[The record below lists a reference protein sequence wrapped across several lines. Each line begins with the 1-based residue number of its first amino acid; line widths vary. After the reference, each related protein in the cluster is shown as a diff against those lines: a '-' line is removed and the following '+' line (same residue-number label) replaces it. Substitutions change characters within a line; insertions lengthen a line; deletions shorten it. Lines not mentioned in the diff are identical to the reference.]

1 MEIIRKKICLEPF
14 KSRIP
19 SIIDTVTINGVDKNA
34 ADGAWGEVPKP
45 ITIFGVEFKYGT
57 LMNVYHSALKV
68 VMNAKVKEYD
78 KKGNKW
84 IDLDYDWR
92 DILTDESRPVSFVID
107 LPTFNVLDKQLVS
120 LVSAEEEYAYNG
132 GVSLYFDEYI
142 KGCEFINE
150 VHKLIGKEVTP
161 SKFTGIY
168 VPYFIYLTD
177 VADQIT
183 FMEDLKK
190 RAEVICCER
199 KRYSE
204 YGGDEFLAYLKALN
218 KPTVQPLSTNVTID
232 IPLLLTSTLLDLGI
246 YKSYDVDEVF
256 TDEANES
263 VTPEIG
269 EWDVDLG
276 EKYCEYCGFSLNDV
290 KHDHSNCHPTINITK
305 GESKLKTLRKRKRS
319 FDDFGIELPGI
330 HIKDSL
336 KLEMPYQV
344 GYIKNIQT
352 EGDKFYGD
360 VIVSMTEVCSPS
372 EVSSVVYE
380 EVKRKAIIETNGK
393 GFKEATTSTPLDS
406 IKTSD
411 VKKTVSYGNVKMSQT
426 DVADYA
432 LSNYT
437 MLYDDLVSKMSKLL
451 EKNFPEYF
459 CYKQDYDYV
468 YNLTFGITDPES
480 GDLVSSSITVTYKD
494 SVYMIADDINVN
506 VIYVLGGRLRK
517 NGDKLELSETSP
529 FTLNESA
536 YSTWDGD
543 GIWYQEQFPLKKT
556 CLTEYTI
563 DGAKKQYR
571 YDVINFTNKET
582 TYSFD
587 GIDFPRKNYILC
599 NDIRYRTASYHKFCT
614 FNPVFRDEKMMG
626 ISSSMKE
633 EYDVV
638 IDRGSSAAFERHLQL
653 SELKTWS
660 DLENYRNGMFLN
672 K

>member
-1 MEIIRKKICLEPF
+1 MEIIRKKICLEQF

-19 SIIDTVTINGVDKNA
+19 SLIDTVNINGVDKNT
-34 ADGAWGEVPKP
+34 ADGSWGEVPKP

-57 LMNVYHSALKV
+57 LMSVYHSALKV

-78 KKGNKW
+78 KKGDKW

-92 DILTDESRPVSFVID
+92 DILTDASRPVSFVTG

-120 LVSAEEEYAYNG
+120 LVSAEEEYAYSG

-150 VHKLIGKEVTP
+150 VHKIIGKEVTP
-161 SKFTGIY
+161 SKFTGMY
-168 VPYFIYLTD
+168 VPYFFYLTD
-177 VADQIT
+177 VADIIS

-199 KRYSE
+199 KRYNE
-204 YGGDEFLAYLKALN
+204 YGGDEFLAYLKNLD
-218 KPTVQPLSTNVTID
+218 KPSVQPLSTTVTID

-256 TDEANES
+256 IDETYDS
-263 VTPEIG
+263 LVTQVG

-276 EKYCEYCGFSLNDV
+276 EKYCEYCGFSLSDSTY
-290 KHDHSNCHPTINITK
+290 DHSNCHPTINITK
-305 GESKLKTLRKRKRS
+305 GESKFKTLRKRKRS
-319 FDDFGIELPGI
+319 FDDFGNELPGI
-330 HIKDSL
+330 HVKDSL
-336 KLEMPYQV
+336 KLETPYQI
-344 GYIKNIQT
+344 GYIKNVQIE
-352 EGDKFYGD
+352 EGNFYGD
-360 VIVSMTEVCSPS
+360 LIAEMSEVCTPA
-372 EVSSVVYE
+372 EATSVVYNE
-380 EVKRKAIIETNGK
+380 IKQKAIIETNGK
-393 GFKEATTSTPLDS
+393 GFKEATTSIPLDT

-411 VKKTVSYGNVKMSQT
+411 VKKTIPYGNIKMTQT
-426 DVADYA
+426 EVANYA

-437 MLYDDLVSKMSKLL
+437 MFYDDLISKMSKLL
-451 EKNFPEYF
+451 EKNFPEYY
-459 CYKQDYDYV
+459 CYKQDYDYE
-468 YNLTFGITDPES
+468 YNLTFGVIDEDS
-480 GDLVSSSITVTYKD
+480 GDLVSSSTTVTYKD
-494 SVYMIADDINVN
+494 SIYMIADDINLN
-506 VIYVLGGRLRK
+506 VVYVLGGRLRK
-517 NGDKLELSETSP
+517 NGDKLELAETSP
-529 FTLNESA
+529 FKLNESA

-543 GIWYQEQFPLKKT
+543 GIWYQELFPVQKT
-556 CLTEYTI
+556 CLTEFTI
-563 DGAKKQYR
+563 DGVKKQYT
-571 YDVINFTNKET
+571 YDVIKFSDKEI
-582 TYSFD
+582 TYTFD
-587 GIDFPRKNYILC
+587 SIDFPRKNYILC
-599 NDIRYRTASYHKFCT
+599 NDIRYKTGSYHKFCT

-633 EYDVV
+633 NYDVV

>member
-19 SIIDTVTINGVDKNA
+19 SLIDTVTINGVDKNTT
-34 ADGAWGEVPKP
+34 DGSWGEVPKP

-57 LMNVYHSALKV
+57 LMNVYYSALKV

-78 KKGNKW
+78 QKGNKW

-92 DILTDESRPVSFVID
+92 DILTDESRPVSFVTD
-107 LPTFNVLDKQLVS
+107 FPTFNVLDKQLIS
-120 LVSAEEEYAYNG
+120 LVSAEDEYAYDG
-132 GVSLYFDEYI
+132 GISLYFDEYI

-161 SKFTGIY
+161 SKFTGMY
-168 VPYFIYLTD
+168 VPYFFYLTD
-177 VADQIT
+177 VPDIIA
-183 FMEDLKK
+183 FMEDLKT
-190 RAEVICCER
+190 RADKICCER
-199 KRYSE
+199 KRYAE
-204 YGGDEFLAYLKALN
+204 YGGDEFLAYLKDLN
-218 KPTVQPLSTNVTID
+218 VPTVQPLSGDVTID
-232 IPLLLTSTLLDLGI
+232 IPLLLTSTLLDLGV

-256 TDEANES
+256 IDDTYES
-263 VTPEIG
+263 VTTQVG
-269 EWDVDLG
+269 DWDVDLG
-276 EKYCEYCGFSLNDV
+276 EKYCEYCGFSLTDD
-290 KHDHSNCHPTINITK
+290 KHDHSKCHPSINITK
-305 GESKLKTLRKRKRS
+305 GESKFKTLRKRKRS
-319 FDDFGIELPGI
+319 FDDFGAELPGI
-330 HIKDSL
+330 HIKDNL

-352 EGDKFYGD
+352 EGNNFYGD
-360 VIVSMTEVCSPS
+360 LIVSMTEVCTPS

-380 EVKRKAIIETNGK
+380 EVKQKAIIETNGK
-393 GFKEATTSTPLDS
+393 GFKEATTSNPLDT
-406 IKTSD
+406 IKSSE
-411 VKKTVSYGNVKMSQT
+411 VKKSVSYGNVKMTQT

-437 MLYDDLVSKMSKLL
+437 MHYDGLISKMSKLL

-480 GDLVSSSITVTYKD
+480 GDLVSSSTTVTYKD
-494 SVYMIADDINVN
+494 SIYMIADDININ
-506 VIYVLGGRLRK
+506 VVYVLGGRLRK
-517 NGDKLELSETSP
+517 NGDKLELNETNP
-529 FTLNESA
+529 FTLNENA

-556 CLTEYTI
+556 CLTEFTI
-563 DGAKKQYR
+563 DGTKKEYR
-571 YDVINFTNKET
+571 YDAINFTGKEI

-599 NDIRYRTASYHKFCT
+599 NDIRYRTESYHKFCT

-626 ISSSMKE
+626 ISGSMKE
-633 EYDVV
+633 EYDVA